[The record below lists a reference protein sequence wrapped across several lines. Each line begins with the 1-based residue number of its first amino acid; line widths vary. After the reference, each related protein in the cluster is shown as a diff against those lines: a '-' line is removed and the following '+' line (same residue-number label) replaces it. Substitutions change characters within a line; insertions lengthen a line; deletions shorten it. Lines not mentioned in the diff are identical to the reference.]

1 MNEPKSSVRFLD
13 ITAFDQGPFDGTVG
27 DPGCFYGPEVAATV
41 AYYKGRCFSDVN
53 VDSIE
58 RLHWDSFMHVLLSD
72 DAYSHYLP
80 ILMKLGVE
88 HQESDRVGEISDS
101 ITSQLRRMAEG
112 GLEER
117 RQAIVSRYN
126 QAQLKVVVR
135 YLEQIASIL
144 PESMTGEDAM
154 AALRYWRPLAERAV

>member
-13 ITAFDQGPFDGTVG
+13 ITAFDQGPFRGPIVHPDR
-27 DPGCFYGPEVAATV
+27 FQGPEQEATIL
-41 AYYKGRCFSDVN
+41 YYSNRSFSDVN

-58 RLHWDSFMHVLLSD
+58 RLHWDSFMHTLLSD
-72 DAYSHYLP
+72 GAYTHYLP

-101 ITSQLRRMAEG
+101 ITEQLRRMAEG

-117 RQAIVSRYN
+117 RQAIVSHYN
-126 QAQLKVVVR
+126 RAQLKVVVR
-135 YLEQIASIL
+135 YLEQMASIL
-144 PESMTGEDAM
+144 QDSMTGEDAVT
-154 AALRYWRPLAERAV
+154 ALRYWRPLAERAV